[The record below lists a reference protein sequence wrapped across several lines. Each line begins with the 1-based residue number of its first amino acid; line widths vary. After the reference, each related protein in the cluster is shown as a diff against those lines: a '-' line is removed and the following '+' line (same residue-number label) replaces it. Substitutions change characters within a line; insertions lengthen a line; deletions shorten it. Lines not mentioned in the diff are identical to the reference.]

1 MIISEVAE
9 NFNISPR
16 RVQTFETELTIITR
30 EVRHAVHYGTRTYIN
45 NDFFFFT
52 VNWNKT
58 NAIKFCTRKF
68 VRFLKCSELMHQ
80 FVKMYSS

>member
-1 MIISEVAE
+1 MIISEVTE

-52 VNWNKT
+52 VNWNKK
-58 NAIKFCTRKF
+58 NRDKILYEKIRS
-68 VRFLKCSELMHQ
+68 FLK
-80 FVKMYSS
+80 V